1 MELKEIEQ
9 AAARLRS
16 VVHKTPLCSSRT
28 FSEMSGA
35 ELYLKCE
42 NLQKTG
48 SFKVRGAYNKIA
60 KLAENGQATSV
71 VASSAGNH
79 AQGVAYASSAVG
91 ISSTIVMPRGAPIAK
106 ISATEGYGA
115 TVVLHGDCYEDAFSK
130 AMEIQQKTGAVF
142 VHPFDDGD
150 VIAGQGTIAPEIFR
164 DLPSVDVVLIPAG
177 GGGLLAGAAAY
188 IKQINPR
195 VRVVGVQAQG
205 ANAIVQ
211 SFEQKMLVSTTH
223 SATIADGIAVK
234 TPGKLPLKLI
244 CRYVDEVV
252 SVSEEEIA
260 ETVLLL
266 LERNKMVVEPAG
278 AVSLAAA
285 LHQKIELAGKRAVCV
300 LSGGNMD
307 VSMIHKIVEKGLVTR
322 GRQMKFQTVMLDVPG
337 SLQRFSSIIAGCGAN
352 IIMVQ
357 YDRMH
362 AGLQLNEVILH
373 IACEVSGRGHGQ
385 KVIQQLE
392 QNGYQTTME

>member
-177 GGGLLAGAAAY
+177 GGGLLAGTAAY

-234 TPGKLPLKLI
+234 TPGKLPLELI

>member
-9 AAARLRS
+9 AAARLRN

-60 KLAENGQATSV
+60 KLAENGQAASV

-79 AQGVAYASSAVG
+79 AQGVAYASGAVG

-115 TVVLHGDCYEDAFSK
+115 RVVLHGDCYDDAFSE

-177 GGGLLAGAAAY
+177 GGGLLAGTAAY

-211 SFEQKMLVSTTH
+211 SFEQKTLVPTTH

-234 TPGKLPLKLI
+234 IPGKLPLELI

-285 LHQKIELAGKRAVCV
+285 LHQKTDLAGKRAVCL

-373 IACEVSGRGHGQ
+373 IACEVSGREHGQ